1 MAEFPTV
8 KHYQSIHTYRHGAVQ
23 RSVKLSSAVRYGSVP
38 VGTDLVAYVDTH
50 LDQV

>member
-1 MAEFPTV
+1 MAEFPAV

-23 RSVKLSSAVRYGSVP
+23 RNVKLSSTVCYGSVP
-38 VGTDLVAYVDTH
+38 AGTDLVAYVDTH